1 MTMCGVKFR
10 AYPTVEQSKKLSQW
24 IGCARVIYNCKVEED
39 KENYL
44 RFKETG
50 EKTLVNQSF
59 AQFKTEERCWLKACP
74 SQILRNSAVNWYISK
89 QRFFK
94 KLSANPTKKRK
105 GDKDSVL
112 LTREL
117 FSFQKS
123 DNPDA
128 AQVPKLFIGTK
139 TNRIGCLNFVAHRD
153 YNLPKQIVVSKKN
166 NQWFVSFCYEV
177 EDIPEES
184 EATLLQGYAALAE
197 DALKELTVGIDR
209 GIAIPFQLSI
219 GKSHDLEDKAKERL
233 LKKQRRL
240 KRYQKKLARQR
251 LGSNTRNKTK
261 RKIGKLHTKIANIRH
276 NFCHQVSHKLA
287 TSEAAVFAVEDLQLK
302 NMTKAPKPKQN
313 EQGQYIPNGAKAKAG
328 LNRELL
334 SKGLGKTIS
343 LLEYKAR
350 RRGKI
355 VIKVPAHHSSQE
367 CALCGHI
374 HPDNRKTQS
383 EFFCLLCGNQ
393 DNADLNAAKVIA
405 KRGIQFLLS
414 KPQAKTRTRLGISR
428 SKAGRGAS
436 QTQIRETLD
445 AQAPMTPE
453 AFPL

>member
-10 AYPTVEQSKKLSQW
+10 AYPTAKQAQKLSQW

-39 KENYL
+39 RKNYQH
-44 RFKETG
+44 FKETC
-50 EKTLVNQSF
+50 EKVPVSQAF
-59 AQFKTEERCWLKACP
+59 AQFKTEERPWLKECP

-94 KLSANPTKKRK
+94 KLSSNPTKKRK

-112 LTREL
+112 LTNEL
-117 FSFQKS
+117 FCFKKGNVH
-123 DNPDA
+123 DTPTYT
-128 AQVPKLFIGTK
+128 LHIGTK
-139 TNRIGCLNFVAHRD
+139 TNQVGVLKFKAHRD
-153 YNLPKQIVVSKKN
+153 FELPKQIVVSKKN
-166 NQWFVSFCYEV
+166 HQWFVSFCYEV
-177 EDIPEES
+177 EAIPEES
-184 EATLLQGYAALAE
+184 ESTLLKNYAALPE
-197 DALKELTVGIDR
+197 STLKEITLGIDR
-209 GIAIPFQLSI
+209 GVAIPFQLNN
-219 GKSHDLEDKAKERL
+219 GQNHDLDDETKERL

-240 KRYQKKLARQR
+240 KRYQKKLARQK
-251 LGSNTRNKTK
+251 LSSNTRNKTK
-261 RKIGKLHTKIANIRH
+261 RKIGLLHTKIANIRH
-276 NFCHQVSHKLA
+276 NFCHQWSHQLA
-287 TSEAAVFAVEDLQLK
+287 TSEAAIFAVEDLQLK

-343 LLEYKAR
+343 LLEYKAK

-367 CALCGHI
+367 CAKCGHI

-383 EFFCLLCGNQ
+383 AFFCLSCGNQ
-393 DNADLNAAKVIA
+393 DNADVNAAKVIA

-414 KPQAKTRTRLGISR
+414 KPQAKIKTRLGISR

-436 QTQIRETLD
+436 KTQIKETLD
-445 AQAPMTPE
+445 AQVPVTPE
-453 AFPL
+453 ALPL